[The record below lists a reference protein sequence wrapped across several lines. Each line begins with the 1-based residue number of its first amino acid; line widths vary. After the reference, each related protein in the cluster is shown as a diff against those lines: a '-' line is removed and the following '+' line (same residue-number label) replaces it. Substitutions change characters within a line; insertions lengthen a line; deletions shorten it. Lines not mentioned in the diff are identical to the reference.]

1 MSTQNKGSVLARIFP
16 GLFDAIAATVSQ
28 DQMNVL
34 EEQAAQLEAKTQTI
48 APQAAVET
56 AAPAAAP
63 AVATPAEA
71 PAPEA
76 PAAPV
81 QAAVESPMAKATITN
96 EQVVEG
102 FEAMKAMMESFMK
115 AQAPAAPAPVQGSA
129 VIPVS
134 GDVSNGTAQAGVEVN
149 GWYEDLKRLKAQ
161 YTKFG
166 LTDHI
171 TV

>member
-16 GLFDAIAATVSQ
+16 GLFDAISATVSQ

-34 EEQAAQLEAKTQTI
+34 EEQAAQLEAKTQTGEL
-48 APQAAVET
+48 QASVVT
-56 AAPAAAP
+56 TAPAAAP
-63 AVATPAEA
+63 AETPAEA
-71 PAPEA
+71 PAP
-76 PAAPV
+76 AAAV
-81 QAAVESPMAKATITN
+81 QAAVENPAAAPAMTAEEMT
-96 EQVVEG
+96 
-102 FEAMKAMMESFMK
+102 EAFNSMKAMMEQMLK

-134 GDVSNGTAQAGVEVN
+134 GDVSNGSAQAGTEVN
-149 GWYEDLKRLKAQ
+149 GWYEDLKRLKGQ

>member
-1 MSTQNKGSVLARIFP
+1 MSIQNKGSVLARIFP

-34 EEQAAQLEAKTQTI
+34 EEQAAQLEAKTQTGEL
-48 APQAAVET
+48 QASVAT
-56 AAPAAAP
+56 AAAP
-63 AVATPAEA
+63 ATETPAA
-71 PAPEA
+71 VPAPEA

-81 QAAVESPMAKATITN
+81 QAAVESPIAKAAITN

-134 GDVSNGTAQAGVEVN
+134 GDVSNGSAQAGAEVN
-149 GWYEDLKRLKAQ
+149 GWYEDLKRLKGQ